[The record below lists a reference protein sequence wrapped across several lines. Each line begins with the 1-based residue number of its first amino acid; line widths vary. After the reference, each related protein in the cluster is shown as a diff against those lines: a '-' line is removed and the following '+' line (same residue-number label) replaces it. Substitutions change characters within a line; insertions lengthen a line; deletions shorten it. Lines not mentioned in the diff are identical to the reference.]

1 MKIGILTF
9 HNAINHGAVLQTY
22 ATQELLRGMGH
33 QVEVIDYR
41 NQAVEAYYDKFRF
54 HLGVLLRKRKIRY
67 LVSPFL
73 FWLQRRAFSRF
84 KNKHLRISPDGARQA
99 GQKDLILVGSDQLWN
114 LRITGGFD
122 PWYWGDK
129 RTIGLDPEK
138 TRMATWAVCMN
149 HTEMALGETERI
161 DRYLKNFSALSVRE
175 KELLDLIAPL
185 TDKPV
190 VQTLDPTLLLDADK
204 WRALCHKV
212 RPSHYVAVYAIEFK
226 DKRRVAKVAERLAR
240 KEGLGVVN
248 LRVYA
253 DTGSLWDALHGCG
266 PDDFLSYLNAAS
278 YVVTSSFHGTAFSMI
293 LGKQFFSVVD
303 PERGNVRVENL
314 LRQTG
319 MENRKVDYDERF
331 EQIAAIDYS
340 QFNVGSSLKVGCL
353 RSIDFLKELGV

>member
-9 HNAINHGAVLQTY
+9 HYAINHGAVLQAY

-33 QVEVIDYR
+33 EVEVIDYR
-41 NQAVEAYYDKFRF
+41 NQAVEAYYDKFKF
-54 HLGVLLRKRKIRY
+54 HLNVLLEKRKIRY

-73 FWLQRRAFSRF
+73 FWLQCRAFNRF
-84 KNKHLRISPDGARQA
+84 KSKHLRISKAIAGQA
-99 GQKDLILVGSDQLWN
+99 VQKDLILVGSDQLWN

-122 PWYWGDK
+122 PWYWGNK
-129 RTIGLDPEK
+129 EAIGIDPEK

-149 HTEMALGETERI
+149 HIEMALAKTERI
-161 DRYLKNFSALSVRE
+161 GRYLKNFSALSVRE
-175 KELLDLIAPL
+175 KELIDLIAPL

-190 VQTLDPTLLLDADK
+190 VQTLDPTLLLEADK
-204 WRALCHKV
+204 WKALCHKV
-212 RPSHYVAVYAIEFK
+212 RPSRYVAVYAIEFN
-226 DKRRVAKVAERLAR
+226 DKRRVAKVAERLAK

-248 LRVYA
+248 IRVYA

-303 PERGNVRVENL
+303 PAIGNVRVENL

-319 MENRKVDYDERF
+319 MESRKVDYDERF
-331 EQIAAIDYS
+331 EQVSPIDYS
-340 QFNVGSSLKVGCL
+340 HFDVGSSLKAGYL